1 MMQDGTQGE
10 ADPSVIHYGDMDE
23 RDLIRNAQRGDRDAF
38 GQLVALYQARL
49 RAFVARYVT
58 RPDDVFDIV
67 QEGFIDAMQHLDRFD
82 PAKDFGPWLRAI
94 CRNRMLNH
102 FRSNKVRQNAAAAL
116 VDAALQETWGAMED
130 DLEEG
135 AERVAT
141 LRRCVDKLEKSHK
154 ELIELRYR
162 REVPLAE
169 LARKLGR
176 SAAALSM
183 SLFRLRAALE
193 KCMGRSLENV

>member
-1 MMQDGTQGE
+1 MRVVME
-10 ADPSVIHYGDMDE
+10 E
-23 RDLIRNAQRGDRDAF
+23 RDLIRRAQQGDRDAF

-58 RPDDVFDIV
+58 RPDEVFDIV
-67 QEGFIDAMQHLDRFD
+67 QDGFIDAMEHLDRFD
-82 PAKDFGPWLRAI
+82 AAKEFGPWLRAI

-102 FRSNKVRQNAAAAL
+102 FRSHRVRQNAAAAL

-130 DLEEG
+130 DLEDG
-135 AERVAT
+135 ADRVAA
-141 LRRCVDKLEKSHK
+141 LRRCVDKLEKSQR

-162 REVPLAE
+162 REVPVAD
-169 LARKLGR
+169 LARRLGR

-183 SLFRLRAALE
+183 SLFRLRAVLE
-193 KCMGRSLENV
+193 KCMEQGLENA

>member
-1 MMQDGTQGE
+1 MIPTYD
-10 ADPSVIHYGDMDE
+10 SVGVVGAAMDE
-23 RDLIRNAQRGDRDAF
+23 KDLIKAAQKGDRDAY

-102 FRSNKVRQNAAAAL
+102 FRSNKVRQTAAAAL
-116 VDAALQETWGAMED
+116 VQDALQETWGPMED
-130 DLEEG
+130 NLEDC
-135 AERVAT
+135 AERVAA
-141 LRRCVDKLEKSHK
+141 LRRCIDKLEKSQR
-154 ELIELRYR
+154 ELVEQRYR
-162 REVPLAE
+162 REVPLND
-169 LARKLGR
+169 LARRLGR

-183 SLFRLRAALE
+183 ALFRIRAALE
-193 KCMGRSLENV
+193 KCMQT

>member
-1 MMQDGTQGE
+1 MNPME
-10 ADPSVIHYGDMDE
+10 E
-23 RDLIRNAQRGDRDAF
+23 KDLIRAAQKGDREAY

-82 PAKDFGPWLRAI
+82 PAKEFGPWLRAI

-102 FRSNKVRQNAAAAL
+102 FRSAKVRQNAAAAL
-116 VDAALQETWGAMED
+116 VEEALQETWGPMED
-130 DLEEG
+130 DLEDG
-135 AERVAT
+135 LERVAA
-141 LRRCVDKLEKSHK
+141 LRRCIDKLERTQRDLV
-154 ELIELRYR
+154 EQRYR
-162 REVPLAE
+162 REIPLNE
-169 LARKLGR
+169 LARRLGR

-183 SLFRLRAALE
+183 SLFRIRAALE
-193 KCMGRSLENV
+193 KCMGKSLEHA

>member
-1 MMQDGTQGE
+1 ME
-10 ADPSVIHYGDMDE
+10 E
-23 RDLIRNAQRGDRDAF
+23 KELIRLAQKGDREAY
-38 GQLVALYQARL
+38 GQLVGLYQARL

-58 RPDDVFDIV
+58 RPDEVFDIV

-82 PAKDFGPWLRAI
+82 LAKDFGPWLRAI

-102 FRSNKVRQNAAAAL
+102 FRSNKVRQTAAAAR
-116 VDAALQETWGAMED
+116 VDQAETWGNMED

-135 AERVAT
+135 RERVAA
-141 LRRCVDKLEKSHK
+141 LRRCIDQLEKTQRD
-154 ELIELRYR
+154 LVELRYR
-162 REVPLAE
+162 REIPLNE

-183 SLFRLRAALE
+183 ALFRIRAALE
-193 KCMGRSLENV
+193 KCMDKRLDPA

>member
-1 MMQDGTQGE
+1 METGE
-10 ADPSVIHYGDMDE
+10 DRLVIGYVDMEE
-23 RDLIRNAQRGDRDAF
+23 RDLLRRAQQGDRDAF
-38 GQLVALYQARL
+38 GQLVSLYQAR
-49 RAFVARYVT
+49 
-58 RPDDVFDIV
+58 
-67 QEGFIDAMQHLDRFD
+67 
-82 PAKDFGPWLRAI
+82 LRAI

-116 VDAALQETWGAMED
+116 VDQALQETWGAMED
-130 DLEEG
+130 NLEDG
-135 AERVAT
+135 AERVAA
-141 LRRCVDKLEKSHK
+141 LRRCVDRLEKSQR
-154 ELIELRYR
+154 ELIEMRYR

-193 KCMGRSLENV
+193 KCMDRGLEHA

>member
-1 MMQDGTQGE
+1 
-10 ADPSVIHYGDMDE
+10 MDE
-23 RDLIRNAQRGDRDAF
+23 RDLIRRAQQGDRDAF

-49 RAFVARYVT
+49 RAFVARYVP
-58 RPDDVFDIV
+58 RPDEVFDIV
-67 QEGFIDAMQHLDRFD
+67 QDGFIDAMEHLDRFD

-94 CRNRMLNH
+94 CRNRMLNQ
-102 FRSNKVRQNAAAAL
+102 FRSNRVRQNAAAAL
-116 VDAALQETWGAMED
+116 VEAALEETWGAMED
-130 DLEEG
+130 DLESG
-135 AERVAT
+135 AERVAA
-141 LRRCVDKLEKSHK
+141 LRQCVDQLEKSQR

-193 KCMGRSLENV
+193 KCMERRLEHA

>member
-1 MMQDGTQGE
+1 MRGATLD
-10 ADPSVIHYGDMDE
+10 VMDE
-23 RDLIRNAQRGDRDAF
+23 KELIRSAQKGDREAY

-58 RPDDVFDIV
+58 RPDDVYDIV

-116 VDAALQETWGAMED
+116 VEDALQETWGAMED
-130 DLEEG
+130 DLEET
-135 AERVAT
+135 AERVAR
-141 LRRCVDKLEKSHK
+141 LRRCLDKLDKPQRD
-154 ELIELRYR
+154 LVELRYR
-162 REVPLAE
+162 REIPLND
-169 LARKLGR
+169 LARKVGR

-183 SLFRLRAALE
+183 ALFRIRAVLE
-193 KCMGRSLENV
+193 KCVQT

>member
-1 MMQDGTQGE
+1 ME
-10 ADPSVIHYGDMDE
+10 E
-23 RDLIRNAQRGDRDAF
+23 RDLLRRAQQGDRDAF
-38 GQLVALYQARL
+38 GQLVSLYQARL
-49 RAFVARYVT
+49 RAFVARYVS
-58 RPDDVFDIV
+58 RPDEVFDIV
-67 QEGFIDAMQHLDRFD
+67 QDGFIDAMEHLDRFD
-82 PAKDFGPWLRAI
+82 ASKEFGPWLRAI

-116 VDAALQETWGAMED
+116 VDQALQETWGAMED
-130 DLEEG
+130 NLEDG
-135 AERVAT
+135 AERVAA
-141 LRRCVDKLEKSHK
+141 LRKCVDRLEKSQR
-154 ELIELRYR
+154 ELIEMRYR

-193 KCMGRSLENV
+193 KCMDRGLEHA